1 MSHFIR
7 QFLQQ
12 TLRINAETPLFL
24 ADAFFS
30 SYLLKENNQNIT
42 TNKIIFFFP
51 VQVWLSRSVLYNYCG
66 IFLLLAHPVQ
76 EWIYWREKERGGR
89 FGNLWSR
96 KSSLVS
102 CCFHGHTDTHP
113 LQRRPLPFLRS
124 PSMELLSSNSKLGPW
139 LCPGFCSKF
148 GL

>member
-76 EWIYWREKERGGR
+76 E
-89 FGNLWSR
+89 
-96 KSSLVS
+96 
-102 CCFHGHTDTHP
+102 
-113 LQRRPLPFLRS
+113 
-124 PSMELLSSNSKLGPW
+124 
-139 LCPGFCSKF
+139 
-148 GL
+148 